1 MSAIIR
7 PLIETA
13 ARSADV
19 HVVVPPRWAGTGLG
33 EADLASLRTLAG
45 TTWHFF
51 DSPDH
56 PSLRTTPSD
65 PEAVLRIVRAI
76 DPDYSFCRSADVVT
90 PCRFPGKIGF
100 LMEAD
105 FPPLPSRGRIR
116 LSGAGIFD
124 HGVMPCL
131 DDGQRDWL
139 AGQMRPLLEAVQ
151 SMRRGDAAGRPRF
164 SARTGLPADR
174 RIIALPLEHDGEDNF
189 YMMHSPAPV
198 NEPFVRELAA
208 RLGDDCVLALTVH
221 PAQRQDPAAMARLE
235 SLACDKVRIL
245 ALADGGDVTPAL
257 ACHCDGMIVRDSKS
271 FVWPALFGKP
281 IFRLSRFAS
290 APWLNAYS
298 DFDALNAALRSGRPN
313 LADLQEALVWIGF
326 NLANNA
332 FLAVDPGLALADLIG
347 RVEQPFHPARWERG
361 LEQSRAD
368 LLAAAASLHSIGA

>member
-13 ARSADV
+13 ARSVDV
-19 HVVVPPRWAGTGLG
+19 HVVVPPRWAGTGVG
-33 EADLASLRTLAG
+33 EADLASLRALPG
-45 TTWHFF
+45 TTWHIF

-65 PEAVLRIVRAI
+65 PGAVLRIVRAI

-90 PCRFPGKIGF
+90 PCRFPGKVGF

-124 HGVMPCL
+124 HGVMPWL
-131 DDGQRDWL
+131 DEGQRDWL
-139 AGQMRPLLEAVQ
+139 AGQTRPLLEAVR
-151 SMRRGDAAGRPRF
+151 SMRRGDAAGR
-164 SARTGLPADR
+164 ARLFDQTGLPADR
-174 RIIALPLEHDGEDNF
+174 RVIALPLEHDGEDNF

-208 RLGDDCVLALTVH
+208 RLGDDCVLALTIH
-221 PAQRQDPAAMARLE
+221 PAQRQDRAAMARLE
-235 SLACDKVRIL
+235 GLACDRVRIL
-245 ALADGGDVTPAL
+245 APADDGDATPAL
-257 ACHCDGMIVRDSKS
+257 ARHCDGMIVRDSKS

-281 IFRLSRFAS
+281 VFRLSRFAS
-290 APWLNAYS
+290 APWLNVYS
-298 DFDALNAALRSGRPN
+298 DFDALQTALRSGRPN
-313 LADLQEALVWIGF
+313 VPDIEEALVWIGF
-326 NLANNA
+326 HLANNA
-332 FLAVDPGLALADLIG
+332 FLATDPDLALADLID
-347 RVEQPFHPARWERG
+347 RVERPFHPARWDLG